1 MTEAG
6 KGSLDAGTAIVTALR
21 TIADRLDAFEPAAL
35 ADEPDAVHQLRTHV
49 RRLRSMLAAYA
60 PLFDASV
67 AEALRRRYRDFGK
80 ELGTVRDLEVRV
92 QVAERALHEADD
104 STEAMATLRARLI
117 EPELE
122 AYRLAHA
129 RFAERQRMPL
139 AAARRT
145 ALAEFLASPPLA
157 PRAAEPADV
166 LLGDLVEHEAQ
177 RALKLAEEVEPSTDG
192 EQLHIVRKAGRRLR
206 YAAEAVTEEPVALF
220 DDRVRSLA
228 TAGEDLHDLL
238 GDHRDEVLFA
248 AHVRRSAAHAAHA
261 GEPVDGLERLA
272 EAADRRAADRLDGLD
287 AVVRDLRRA
296 EKEWASR

>member
-1 MTEAG
+1 MTDGRESG
-6 KGSLDAGTAIVTALR
+6 LDAGTAIVTALR
-21 TIADRLDAFEPAAL
+21 ALADRLDAFEPAAL

-49 RRLRSMLAAYA
+49 RRLRSMLVAYS
-60 PLFDASV
+60 PLFDGSV
-67 AEALRRRYRDFGK
+67 AKSLRRRYREFGK

-92 QVAERALHEADD
+92 QVAERALQEADD
-104 STEAMATLRARLI
+104 STEVTAAMRARLI
-117 EPELE
+117 DSELE

-145 ALAEFLASPPLA
+145 ALTEFLATPPLA
-157 PRAAEPADV
+157 PLAAEPATGV
-166 LLGDLVEHEAQ
+166 LGALVAHEAQ
-177 RALKLAEEVEPSTDG
+177 RTLNLAEDVDPSTDG

-206 YAAEAVTEEPVALF
+206 YAAEALMEEPVALF
-220 DDRVRSLA
+220 DDRVRALA

-272 EAADRRAADRLDGLD
+272 EAADQRAADRLAGLD